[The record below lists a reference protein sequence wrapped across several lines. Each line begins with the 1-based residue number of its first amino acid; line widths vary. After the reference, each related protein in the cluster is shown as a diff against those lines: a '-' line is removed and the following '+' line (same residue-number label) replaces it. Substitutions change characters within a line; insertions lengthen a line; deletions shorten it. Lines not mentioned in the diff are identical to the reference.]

1 MRKYLECEKCDK
13 TFKSRRALAGHM
25 RLAHN
30 VLMGEKQEIKDQL
43 TRLEELKAQD
53 GEALEELV
61 DFVKRVFDDVK
72 KLTDLIR
79 QEVEKTSG
87 LAEKV
92 KDIET
97 TLGETKAGLVEEEKE
112 PVTANPGGKKEPVT
126 ANPDGKEKLKEELR
140 AEILKELD
148 DKAKKKKPKTL
159 HDWLFGVEE
168 EKSKEEKE
176 DDDSIFL

>member
-43 TRLEELKAQD
+43 NRLEELKAQD
-53 GEALEELV
+53 GEVLEELV
-61 DFVKRVFDDVK
+61 DVVK
-72 KLTDLIR
+72 KVVNGTEELTTLLR
-79 QEVEKTSG
+79 QEVKERG
-87 LAEKV
+87 DLAEKV

-97 TLGETKAGLVEEEKE
+97 TLGETMAGLVEEEKE
-112 PVTANPGGKKEPVT
+112 PVTANPGGKKESVT

-148 DKAKKKKPKTL
+148 DRAKKKKGKTL
-159 HDWLFGVEE
+159 HDWLFGEE
-168 EKSKEEKE
+168 EKKSKEEKE

>member
-43 TRLEELKAQD
+43 NRLEELKAQD
-53 GEALEELV
+53 GEVLEELV
-61 DFVKRVFDDVK
+61 DFVKKLVANTE
-72 KLTDLIR
+72 KLTTLVG
-79 QEVEKTSG
+79 QEVEKTSS

-97 TLGETKAGLVEEEKE
+97 TLGETRAGLVEEE
-112 PVTANPGGKKEPVT
+112 KEPVT

-148 DKAKKKKPKTL
+148 DEAKKKKGKTL
-159 HDWLFGVEE
+159 HDWLFGEE